1 MEGGGRIGHT
11 ATFRL
16 LSICVESHAD
26 VDYP

>member
-11 ATFRL
+11 ATSKL
-16 LSICVESHAD
+16 PSICVESHAD